1 MDCIALAAKICKQVC
16 CCSTEGQDDPACSV
30 HTSVLDNQCISTY
43 IQLSFGI
50 KFLVRIVLT
59 RPKRH
64 SSAMP
69 HMSLKEIAM
78 LEQMQKRKSR
88 ADEILERLQKMRRE
102 NGTIG
107 PSQSAVYRAM
117 GGDSQVSVRSQS
129 GLSQVY
135 SQVSV
140 RSCKNQ

>member
-1 MDCIALAAKICKQVC
+1 
-16 CCSTEGQDDPACSV
+16 
-30 HTSVLDNQCISTY
+30 
-43 IQLSFGI
+43 
-50 KFLVRIVLT
+50 
-59 RPKRH
+59 
-64 SSAMP
+64 MP

-102 NGTIG
+102 NGMTG

-140 RSCKNQ
+140 RSCKNQAFPAFQ